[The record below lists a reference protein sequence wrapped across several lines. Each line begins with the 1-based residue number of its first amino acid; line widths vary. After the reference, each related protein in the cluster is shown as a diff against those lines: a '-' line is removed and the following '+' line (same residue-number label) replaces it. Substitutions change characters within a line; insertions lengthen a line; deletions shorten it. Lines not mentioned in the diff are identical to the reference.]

1 LSRSRASQS
10 MAWFGRA
17 GFGEVGGEQFAG
29 LLNGGNDRL
38 HGVIGFEMGG
48 HLVGE
53 GLPGEI
59 ADARVDLFVADDGEG
74 LGFWGDENQ
83 DRVAVGVVVHTHF
96 FEVFFRGGEG
106 IGRQGMRDEDTD
118 LAGGVVLGQ
127 VNGLDDLAV
136 L

>member
-1 LSRSRASQS
+1 
-10 MAWFGRA
+10 MD
-17 GFGEVGGEQFAG
+17 GEQFTG
-29 LLNGGNDRL
+29 VLNGGDDCI

-48 HLVGE
+48 HLIGE

-59 ADARVDLFVADDGEG
+59 ADAGMDLFVADDGEG

-83 DRVAVGVVVHTHF
+83 DRVAVRVVVHAHF
-96 FEVFFRGGEG
+96 FEVLFCGGEG
-106 IGRQGMRDEDTD
+106 VGRGGMRDEDTD
-118 LAGGVVLGQ
+118 LAGGVELGP